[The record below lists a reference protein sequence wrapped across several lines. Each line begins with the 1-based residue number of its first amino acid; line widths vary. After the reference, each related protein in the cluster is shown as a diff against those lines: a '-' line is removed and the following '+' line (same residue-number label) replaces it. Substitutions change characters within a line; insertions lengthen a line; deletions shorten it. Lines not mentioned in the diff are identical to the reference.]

1 MMTEQLR
8 RAFAEAAKLSPKE
21 QDAFGEWMLL
31 ELESEKRWAQLFADS
46 QDMLEALGAE
56 ALEEHRRGETQVLDV
71 ENL

>member
-1 MMTEQLR
+1 MMTKQLR

-46 QDMLEALGAE
+46 QDILEALGAE
-56 ALEEHRRGETQVLDV
+56 ALEEHRRGETQPL
-71 ENL
+71 ENIGD

>member
-1 MMTEQLR
+1 MTEQLR

>member
-1 MMTEQLR
+1 MTEQLR

-46 QDMLEALGAE
+46 QDILEALGAE